1 MSTDRTEALNYAL
14 ATWVF
19 LLHVDGVESGI
30 ESIARGCA
38 AVASAQDETTGNAA
52 GETLVQTIREALD
65 GSEVEHVQAFARKLY
80 GERVD
85 TELGAGD
92 RTERL
97 SRIRKY
103 QFDSNLPWLARIH
116 ERHDDGTVEPT
127 WLLVE
132 RVTDEVAAMD
142 PNPWDDVDENRR
154 IPVGDFQV
162 LWELNACA
170 AVAVA

>member
-19 LLHVDGVESGI
+19 LLHVDGVQSADSDIAAGCRAVQEAEDES
-30 ESIARGCA
+30 
-38 AVASAQDETTGNAA
+38 TGNAA
-52 GETLVQTIREALD
+52 GEKLVAHIGQALQ
-65 GSEVEHVQAFARKLY
+65 GSDLEGVASFARKLY
-80 GERVD
+80 GDRVD
-85 TELGAGD
+85 TGLGQGD

-103 QFDSNLPWLARIH
+103 QFSSNLPWLARIW
-116 ERHDDGTVEPT
+116 ERDEQGQVAPT
-127 WLLVE
+127 WLVVE

-142 PNPWDDVDENRR
+142 PNPWNDIDENRR

-162 LWELNACA
+162 LWELDACA